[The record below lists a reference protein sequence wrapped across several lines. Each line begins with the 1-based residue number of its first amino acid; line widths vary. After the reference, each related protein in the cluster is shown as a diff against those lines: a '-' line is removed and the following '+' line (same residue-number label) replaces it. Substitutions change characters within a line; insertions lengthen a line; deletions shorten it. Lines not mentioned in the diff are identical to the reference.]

1 MILSQPSASPQHSA
15 AFDLRDRGILLAD
28 GVFDTSLVRGGQ
40 VVLRAAH
47 LDRLVEGATALGI
60 ALERDAVADVMDA
73 AIEGV
78 ALGALRITVTR
89 GAGARGLAG
98 EAVAAPTLIANV
110 SDYDASSPPSPVRAQ
125 ESAILRNPTS
135 FTARYKTLSYTDNI
149 AALRAAMAAGFEEAF
164 FFTAAGNLA
173 CASVA
178 NVFVQSGEAIFTP
191 PVSDGALPG
200 VMRNW
205 LLEQGRIG
213 ERTVSERSISR
224 EELNAA
230 DRVFLTNSLRLFQPV
245 SALGDKSFEAGLP
258 EGCAG
263 LRSQLIGS

>member
-1 MILSQPSASPQHSA
+1 MILSQPSASSQHSEL
-15 AFDLRDRGILLAD
+15 FDLRDRGLLLAD
-28 GVFDTSLVRGGQ
+28 GVFDTSLVRDGQ
-40 VVLRAAH
+40 VVLREAH

-60 ALERDAVADVMDA
+60 ALERDAAAQVMDA
-73 AIEGV
+73 ATEGV
-78 ALGALRITVTR
+78 ITGALRITVTR

-98 EAVAAPTLIANV
+98 ETVAAPTLIANV
-110 SDYDASSPPSPVRAQ
+110 SDYDVSSLPSPVRAQ

-149 AALRAAMAAGFEEAF
+149 AALRAAIAAGFEEAF
-164 FFTAAGNLA
+164 FFTVAGNVA

-178 NVFVQSGEAIFTP
+178 NVFVQKGKTIFTP

-205 LLEQGRIG
+205 ILEQGEIAGRV
-213 ERTVSERSISR
+213 VSERSISR
-224 EELNAA
+224 EELRAA

-245 SALGDKSFEAGLP
+245 SAFGEKVFDADLP

>member
-1 MILSQPSASPQHSA
+1 MTLSQPSASSQHSEL
-15 AFDLRDRGILLAD
+15 FDLRDRGLLLAD
-28 GVFDTSLVRGGQ
+28 GVFDTSLVSQGK
-40 VVLRAAH
+40 VVLREAH

-60 ALERDAVADVMDA
+60 VLQREAVVEAMDA
-73 AIEGV
+73 AIDGV
-78 ALGALRITVTR
+78 MSGALRITATR

-135 FTARYKTLSYTDNI
+135 ITARHKTLSYTDNI
-149 AALRAAMAAGFEEAF
+149 AALRAARAAGFEEAF
-164 FFTAAGNLA
+164 FFTTAGNVA

-178 NVFVQSGEAIFTP
+178 NVFVQMGEVIFTP

-205 LLEQGRIG
+205 LLERGQIAGLA
-213 ERTVSERSISR
+213 VSERSISR
-224 EELNAA
+224 DELRAA

-245 SALGDKSFEAGLP
+245 AAFGDKGFEACLP
-258 EGCAG
+258 EGCAE
-263 LRSQLIGS
+263 LRSQLIGG